1 MLTAASS
8 LLCNA
13 FSEVPQGRSIGGSI
27 RCGAPIPER
36 KTSCP
41 LRNQFQCP
49 SLFGLNM
56 TTPKEEPT
64 ILCSSVLSS
73 AAFESIS
80 SSSPNTCS
88 NELPTSSR
96 FTQPLPR
103 RTPSDSKR
111 TPLGCNDGLA
121 PLSGRPYA
129 RPPCGRAR
137 RRLDGAF
144 RPAEHFHRHP
154 QQQPHAIRPC
164 QPGFLGSLR

>member
-1 MLTAASS
+1 MRSPKCPKAGASEAA
-8 LLCNA
+8 
-13 FSEVPQGRSIGGSI
+13 FVVGPQS
-27 RCGAPIPER
+27 
-36 KTSCP
+36 
-41 LRNQFQCP
+41 
-49 SLFGLNM
+49 
-56 TTPKEEPT
+56 PKERQ
-64 ILCSSVLSS
+64 
-73 AAFESIS
+73 AAPKKSIPMPLAFRVEHDYAERRADHPVQLRVELGRFESIS